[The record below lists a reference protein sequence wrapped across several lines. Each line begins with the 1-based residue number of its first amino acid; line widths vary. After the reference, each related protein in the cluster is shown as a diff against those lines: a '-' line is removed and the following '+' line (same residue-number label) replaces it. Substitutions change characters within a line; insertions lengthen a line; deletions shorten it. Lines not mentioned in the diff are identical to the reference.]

1 LFETHPNQTYR
12 GEEEMSPEQKM
23 SKRQMMREKRQRQ
36 ARLQRLGMIGI
47 IVVGAL
53 FVAAALIYPNL
64 KPAGEV
70 VSADSVERPMADG
83 NAMGDPNAPIKIE
96 EFSDYQCPFCAR
108 FSEDTEGQ
116 IADTFVADGT
126 VYFVYRSF
134 GNFIGPESKTA
145 AEAAYCAGDQNKY
158 WEYHDILFAN
168 QTGENVGAYTDR
180 RLQAFAE
187 TLSLDMGAFN
197 DCFNSGKYSDRVDQ
211 DRLDGTA
218 AGVTGTPA
226 FLLTYTVNG
235 EEKTRFINGAVPF
248 SEFQTQID
256 GALVEMGLK

>member
-1 LFETHPNQTYR
+1 
-12 GEEEMSPEQKM
+12 MSPEQKM

-36 ARLQRLGMIGI
+36 ARMQRMGMIGI

-53 FVAAALIYPNL
+53 LVAAALIYPNL
-64 KPAGEV
+64 KPVGQIATPAA
-70 VSADSVERPMADG
+70 VSGERPMVDD

-96 EFSDYQCPFCAR
+96 EFSDFQCPYCAR
-108 FSEDTEGQ
+108 FHEETEPQ
-116 IADTFVADGT
+116 LASTYIADGT

-134 GNFIGPESKTA
+134 GNFIGPESQAA

-168 QTGENVGAYTDR
+168 QTGENVGAFTNR

-187 TLSLDMGAFN
+187 ALSLDMGAFD
-197 DCFNSGKYSDRVDQ
+197 DCLSSSKYSDRVGQ
-211 DRLDGTA
+211 DRVDGTA
-218 AGVTGTPA
+218 AGVTATPS
-226 FLLTYTVNG
+226 FVLTYTVNG
-235 EEKTRFINGAVPF
+235 EEKTRVIPGALPF
-248 SEFQTQID
+248 SEFQTQVE

>member
-1 LFETHPNQTYR
+1 
-12 GEEEMSPEQKM
+12 MSPEQKV

-36 ARLQRLGMIGI
+36 ARFQRIGMIALI
-47 IVVGAL
+47 AVGAL
-53 FVAAALIYPNL
+53 LVAAALIYPNL
-64 KPAGEV
+64 RPVGDIAT
-70 VSADSVERPMADG
+70 ADQTERPMVAD

-108 FSEDTEGQ
+108 FSEDTEKQ
-116 IADTFVADGT
+116 IVDTYVANGT

-134 GNFIGPESKTA
+134 GNFIGPESKAA

-158 WEYHDILFAN
+158 WEYHDLLFAN

-187 TLSLDMGAFN
+187 TLKLDMGAFN

-211 DRLDGTA
+211 DRADGVA

-235 EEKTRFINGAVPF
+235 EEKSRFISGALPF
-248 SEFQTQID
+248 ADFQTEIE
-256 GALVEMGLK
+256 GALAEMGQQ

>member
-1 LFETHPNQTYR
+1 
-12 GEEEMSPEQKM
+12 MSPEQKT

-36 ARLQRLGMIGI
+36 ARIQRLGVIGI

-53 FVAAALIYPNL
+53 LVAAALIYPNL
-64 KPAGEV
+64 KPVGEIA
-70 VSADSVERPMADG
+70 SADAIERPMADD
-83 NAMGDPNAPIKIE
+83 NAMGDPNAPIRIE

-108 FSEDTEGQ
+108 FSADTEGQ
-116 IADTFVADGT
+116 IADTYVADGT

-134 GNFIGPESKTA
+134 GNFIGPESKAA

-168 QTGENVGAYTDR
+168 QTGENVGAFTDR

-211 DRLDGTA
+211 DRVDGTA

-226 FLLTYTVNG
+226 FSVIYTVNG
-235 EEKTRFINGAVPF
+235 EEKQRFISGAVPF
-248 SEFQTQID
+248 SEFQTQIE
-256 GALVEMGLK
+256 GVLAEMGLK

>member
-1 LFETHPNQTYR
+1 
-12 GEEEMSPEQKM
+12 MSPEQKM
-23 SKRQMMREKRQRQ
+23 SKRQIMREKRQRQ
-36 ARLQRLGMIGI
+36 ARMQRIGVI
-47 IVVGAL
+47 AVIVIGAL
-53 FVAAALIYPNL
+53 LVAAALIYPNL
-64 KPAGEV
+64 KPVGEV
-70 VSADSVERPMADG
+70 ASADSYERPMVNA

-108 FSEDTEGQ
+108 FSEETERQ
-116 IADTFVADGT
+116 IVESYVTDGT

-134 GNFIGPESKTA
+134 GNFIGPESQAA

-187 TLSLDMGAFN
+187 TLSLDMEAFN
-197 DCFNSGKYSDRVDQ
+197 DCFNSGKYSDQVDQ
-211 DRLDGTA
+211 DKADGVA

-226 FLLTYTVNG
+226 FVLSYTVNG
-235 EEKTRFINGAVPF
+235 EVKTRFINGAQPF
-248 SEFQTQID
+248 SEFQTQIE
-256 GALVEMGLK
+256 GALAEMGLD

>member
-1 LFETHPNQTYR
+1 
-12 GEEEMSPEQKM
+12 MSPEQKM

-36 ARLQRLGMIGI
+36 ARTQRIAMIGI

-64 KPAGEV
+64 KPVGEIA
-70 VSADSVERPMADG
+70 SADSNPRINAND

-96 EFSDYQCPFCAR
+96 EFSDYQCPYCER
-108 FSEDTEGQ
+108 FVKETEGQ
-116 IADTFVADGT
+116 LENTYVADGT

-134 GNFIGPESKTA
+134 GSFIGPESKAA

-168 QTGENVGAYTDR
+168 QTGENVGAFSDR

-187 TLSLDMGAFN
+187 TLNLDMNAFN
-197 DCFNSGKYSDRVDQ
+197 SCFNSGKYSSRVDQ
-211 DRLDGTA
+211 DGVDGKA

-235 EEKTRFINGAVPF
+235 EQKTRFISGAVPY
-248 SEFQTQID
+248 SEFQIQID
-256 GALVEMGLK
+256 GALSEMGLK